1 LDGWSL
7 IGETGVPIKGTGEIN
22 LLETARHNITCGS
35 LGDITLQI

>member
-22 LLETARHNITCGS
+22 LLETARRNIHV
-35 LGDITLQI
+35 GDITLQI